1 MIMFGIGGK
10 GCLGPHRFGE
20 GICVNKQEVEPQLR
34 GNKTVYYKFHEN
46 PIKNRKGFKKI
57 KRCDAGSDSECDF
70 KEEMKDLKQDM
81 AIMKRELI
89 KSIRDQSKN
98 CRPHRYGK
106 TVGQKR
112 NNYYNSIAS
121 QHLQKQ

>member
-1 MIMFGIGGK
+1 MFGIGGK
-10 GCLGPHRFGE
+10 GCFGPDRFGE

-34 GNKTVYYKFHEN
+34 ANKTVYYKFHEN
-46 PIKNRKGFKKI
+46 STKRQKGFKKI

-98 CRPHRYGK
+98 CRPNRYGK